1 MAENDNLGE
10 KFIPGEQTLW
20 TMRQSTFVLMRD
32 MLAPLLGLGL
42 IVLLLSLIGFANVW
56 AFVAILILIILI
68 DAAIFISWQMTVY
81 RLTTKRIESR
91 SGVFSVSREE
101 IYLEDVQSVDTKKN
115 FLGIM
120 FNFGDVIVEAAGH
133 NTVSL
138 NKVSNMKAVAD
149 QIADLSLQ
157 HARHLRGK

>member
-1 MAENDNLGE
+1 MEPEA

-20 TMRQSTFVLMRD
+20 TMRQSSFVLIRD

-42 IVLLLSLIGFANVW
+42 IALLLGLVGFTNVW
-56 AFVAILILIILI
+56 VFAGVIVLIILI

-115 FLGIM
+115 FLGII

-138 NKVSNMKAVAD
+138 NKISNMKTVAD

-157 HARHLRGK
+157 HPRHQKPPVV